1 MLSEY
6 AKQYV
11 RTIKLVILLA
21 LVVILCSCGGG
32 AAFNRTENIQSAWPV
47 ISYSTDNQ
55 IIIQVIDKRPDVLS
69 KKVNPT
75 YVGVMRGG
83 FGNPFNMKTESGQP
97 LADDIAIS
105 INNGF
110 KNAGIKA
117 EVYNG
122 MHANISNK
130 IKYRRLELTIY
141 EWECDYFK
149 TADFKYNLAL
159 TASNSDGKILAS
171 VTNLNIDDKNITVP
185 SPIEAG
191 RYALSKILNSES
203 IIRAVK

>member
-1 MLSEY
+1 MLSEN

-11 RTIKLVILLA
+11 RAIKLVILLA
-21 LVVILCSCGGG
+21 LVVILCACGGG

-55 IIIQVIDKRPDVLS
+55 ITIQVIDKRPDVLS

-83 FGNPFNMKTESGQP
+83 FGNPFNMNTESGQP

-105 INNGF
+105 IHNGF
-110 KNAGIKA
+110 KNAGIKS
-117 EVYNG
+117 EVFNG
-122 MHANISNK
+122 LSTNILSK

-141 EWECDYFK
+141 EWECDYYK

-159 TASNSDGKILAS
+159 NITNADGKILAS
-171 VTNLNIDDKNITVP
+171 VTDLNIDDKNITVP

-191 RYALSKILNSES
+191 RNALSKILNNES
-203 IIRAVK
+203 IIKASE

>member
-1 MLSEY
+1 MLNEY
-6 AKQYV
+6 AEQYI
-11 RTIKLVILLA
+11 RIIKLVILLA
-21 LVVILCSCGGG
+21 LVAILCSCGG

-47 ISYSTDNQ
+47 INYSTDNQ
-55 IIIQVIDKRPDVLS
+55 ITIQVIDKRPDVLS
-69 KKVNPT
+69 KKVTPT

-83 FGNPFNMKTESGQP
+83 FGNPFNMNTESGQP

-110 KNAGIKA
+110 KNAGIKS
-117 EVYNG
+117 EVFNG
-122 MHANISNK
+122 LSANISSK

-159 TASNSDGKILAS
+159 NVTNSDGEILAS
-171 VTNLNIDDKNITVP
+171 VTELNIDDKNITVQ

-191 RYALSKILNSES
+191 RYALIKILNSES
-203 IIRAVK
+203 TIRAVK